1 MIWPPC
7 FSWVQISANKVVYG
21 SSPCPR
27 TMGLHIFYWKGPPC
41 PRTKGALSL
50 SLPGQ
55 KQNQSFKCTQFTHP
69 NSLYVII
76 ASPPQKARNK
86 YYTLCHESLVWV
98 KIFPPTHLFS
108 HLFFIMK
115 TSVIFAFSGT
125 GLSIMIESMLLC
137 SIIRN
142 PNNYWCTSG
151 MSMFGLVWYLSLSFG
166 VFEFSLSWA

>member
-1 MIWPPC
+1 MVSCAERFIVCSVSWIFCCNCQYFEQGISQSHSPGYQVVSSPTMSLLVVWISLKLKKINLRVNLRLFWQFMIWPPC

-69 NSLYVII
+69 NSLYLII
-76 ASPPQKARNK
+76 ASPP
-86 YYTLCHESLVWV
+86 
-98 KIFPPTHLFS
+98 
-108 HLFFIMK
+108 
-115 TSVIFAFSGT
+115 
-125 GLSIMIESMLLC
+125 
-137 SIIRN
+137 
-142 PNNYWCTSG
+142 
-151 MSMFGLVWYLSLSFG
+151 
-166 VFEFSLSWA
+166 